1 MNYRFEH
8 GIIIIHASNPKLALI
23 LNYTHY
29 DVLYEERRMRAYY
42 FLLALNIQVSTLLNE
57 HRTK

>member
-42 FLLALNIQVSTLLNE
+42 FFPCFEHPSFNIIE
-57 HRTK
+57 